1 MRERKYHANVRS
13 GSYIDSFVR
22 RRWYAL
28 PPDDVAGR
36 LGVDPTGGLTAAMAA
51 QRLQQNGPNALP
63 AEKTIPGWRRFLD
76 EYRSYMQII
85 LLIAAVVSFAI
96 GEWSTGAVLAL
107 LTVVN
112 ALVGLR
118 QAGKAESAMTR

>member
-1 MRERKYHANVRS
+1 MTTDQAATTAAAAT
-13 GSYIDSFVR
+13 
-22 RRWYAL
+22 RWHAL
-28 PPDDVAGR
+28 PPDDVADK
-36 LGVDPTGGLTAAMAA
+36 LGVDLTTGLTAATAA

-63 AEKTIPGWRRFLD
+63 AEKTTPGWRRFLD

-85 LLIAAVVSFAI
+85 LLIAAVVSLAI

-112 ALVGLR
+112 AMVGLR
-118 QAGKAESAMTR
+118 QAGKT